1 MNGKRERAVP
11 QPTGMTPPTNKH
23 RDAPPAQEEH
33 ESNTNTVQGV
43 EHDEIQLSELAI
55 EEQEEEYDPMM
66 WIEDKAEP
74 MRPTPRNLNKEFK
87 PNERKNSREEA
98 RLHYL

>member
-1 MNGKRERAVP
+1 M
-11 QPTGMTPPTNKH
+11 
-23 RDAPPAQEEH
+23 
-33 ESNTNTVQGV
+33 
-43 EHDEIQLSELAI
+43 SELAI

-66 WIEDKAEP
+66 WMEEKAEP

-87 PNERKNSREEA
+87 PNERKSNREEA